1 MEIDGALAKQA
12 IKFLLKW
19 FDHVKGKKKGSN
31 RNKVYVNKRREKQNL
46 IVYLVLYLP
55 MI

>member
-12 IKFLLKW
+12 VKFVLKW

-31 RNKVYVNKRREKQNL
+31 RNKIYVNKRREKQYS
-46 IVYLVLYLP
+46 IVYLELYLP